1 MCIEGHY
8 IYMEK
13 HEFQLIAMVSINA
26 GVGNLSR
33 VAGQKPTP
41 EALAGRTNFP
51 PTIPFSL
58 PYKMSVKLG
67 NLLNFNEIHSQFSQF
82 VTKAQNTTYN
92 TMGAGRGGGGFPSP
106 WILKISAK
114 KVVFLVSSGKKIS
127 PLLASPWKNF
137 GKFPWWH
144 LPGKKSFRCPRSV
157 HL

>member
-1 MCIEGHY
+1 MKIRNC
-8 IYMEK
+8 
-13 HEFQLIAMVSINA
+13 SCRA

-33 VAGQKPTP
+33 VAGQKLTP

-58 PYKMSVKLG
+58 LYKMSVKLG
-67 NLLNFNEIHSQFSQF
+67 NLLNFNEIHSWFSQF
-82 VTKAQNTTYN
+82 ITKAQNTTYN

-114 KVVFLVSSGKKIS
+114 KICFLSFEKDCFLSFEWKKNFTTFGS
-127 PLLASPWKNF
+127 PLEKFWKI
-137 GKFPWWH
+137 P
-144 LPGKKSFRCPRSV
+144 LVAPPGKKSFRCPRTV